1 MSSDEK
7 QKGAS
12 SKEEMNAERK
22 LQSTKAEPEKQAS
35 AEGRGEKPAENARVV
50 DGPTPPPS
58 STSSYMMGQE
68 AENAD
73 RGEGQEKAQEMPY
86 QAGSEQGAPAQ
97 GHSQDAAPR
106 QGNTRQQG
114 NQRQESQQGQT
125 KFDNKDR
132 NTKKGYDGQPFHKDD
147 PQKGKDEKP
156 NGLLSRLR
164 GLATRFFH
172 RVKHMVER
180 VIGRGRIPTM
190 PKVDRTNLSGS
201 AMDLSGKDKPSV
213 DKGTKDKGQEKQ
225 ERNWGELF
233 FHGFARRLLGRD
245 AYMYAV
251 KQGEKQETDRQ
262 GNNPNQASREG
273 NRPAETGRAEQ
284 TEHPGKQQG
293 EAQQQEGQQQENQQQ
308 ESQQQSAPG
317 QITEDR
323 SQGGTGETAKERKE
337 PEEMK
342 GKFNSLHKIITNDLE
357 DRFTNAQEAKEAY
370 LANYASQLAEKL
382 TIINH
387 SDPVNVTVSRENGQ
401 LAIRINNEQEQY
413 GGFPS
418 FMGCAMIKIEI
429 DEHLNV
435 TSAEAFVLTRQTS
448 DGKFEGRKI
457 DVTETLGAYII
468 SDLAKNFREDYNR
481 GSGSYNLASRN
492 EFEQTVCD
500 AAEQGRRDFMID
512 NISYSI
518 SVNQDNTIQIAQ
530 AVGEGKSFTIAMDGA
545 PQQTA
550 AAMEAYE
557 AKAQELQDVERALES
572 ARRTYSEMEAAR
584 QPLQEKFN
592 QASEKADE
600 ASKKAKDLQR
610 EYYQIEK
617 RMSGPYI
624 GAQEMEAQA
633 KRQAE
638 LETEKKTAHREQQQ
652 AQLDKN
658 KAHAALDTADAAMQ
672 GQKQKIEALG
682 QKAGT
687 LKEECREA
695 KGRYDDASLKQKET
709 IMEAYQAHIENVTKD
724 RESSI
729 RVFEEI
735 LPSCRNEIGMD
746 LKLEDLNRAMEET
759 GRTSIE
765 EALSAQEMGD
775 DRAEPPAREGHAD
788 GLEEQELG
796 AEIE

>member
-7 QKGAS
+7 QKEVS
-12 SKEEMNAERK
+12 NKEEMNAERK
-22 LQSTKAEPEKQAS
+22 PQATKVEPEKQAS
-35 AEGRGEKPAENARVV
+35 AGGRSEKSAENARVV
-50 DGPTPPPS
+50 DGPPTPPS
-58 STSSYMMGQE
+58 STSSYMMWQEDADKVAEADRENTGTKDIEVVGNVIGPDIGDRESVGREIENTDGKEGEVPSRNDTNEPETPIEADLPAGQE
-68 AENAD
+68 AKTAD
-73 RGEGQEKAQEMPY
+73 RGEGQEKAEEMPS
-86 QAGSEQGAPAQ
+86 QAGSEQKAPVQ
-97 GHSQDAAPR
+97 GPSQDAAPWH
-106 QGNTRQQG
+106 GNAQQQG
-114 NQRQESQQGQT
+114 NQRQVNQQGQA
-125 KFDNKDR
+125 KPDNKDR
-132 NTKKGYDGQPFHKDD
+132 DTKNRRDGQPFHKDT
-147 PQKGKDEKP
+147 PQKDKDEKP
-156 NGLLSRLR
+156 KGLFSRLR
-164 GLATRFFH
+164 DLAMRFF
-172 RVKHMVER
+172 RKVNHMMEQ
-180 VIGRGRIPTM
+180 VIGRERIPTM
-190 PKVDRTNLSGS
+190 PKVDRAKLSGS
-201 AMDLSGKDKPSV
+201 AMDLSGKGKPSV

-225 ERNWGELF
+225 KINWRDLF

-262 GNNPNQASREG
+262 GNNPSQASIEG

-284 TEHPGKQQG
+284 TEYSGRQQS
-293 EAQQQEGQQQENQQQ
+293 EAPQQEGQQQP
-308 ESQQQSAPG
+308 APG
-317 QITEDR
+317 QTTENR
-323 SQGGTGETAKERKE
+323 SQGETGETAKERKE

-342 GKFNSLHKIITNDLE
+342 GKFNSLYKIITNDLE

-387 SDPVNVTVSRENGQ
+387 DDPVNVTVSRENGQ
-401 LAIRINNEQEQY
+401 LAIRINNEQKQY

-429 DEHLNV
+429 DGHLNV
-435 TSAEAFVLTRQTS
+435 TSAEAFVLTRQTG

-492 EFEQTVCD
+492 EFEQTVRD

-512 NISYSI
+512 NIPYSI
-518 SVNQDNTIQIAQ
+518 SINQNNTIQITQ
-530 AVGEGKSFTIAMDGA
+530 AVGEGKSFTIAMDGDS
-545 PQQTA
+545 QQTA

-557 AKAQELQDVERALES
+557 AKTQELQDVERALES

-624 GAQEMEAQA
+624 GAQEMKAQA

-638 LETEKKTAHREQQQ
+638 LEAEKKTAHREQ
-652 AQLDKN
+652 
-658 KAHAALDTADAAMQ
+658 
-672 GQKQKIEALG
+672 
-682 QKAGT
+682 
-687 LKEECREA
+687 
-695 KGRYDDASLKQKET
+695 
-709 IMEAYQAHIENVTKD
+709 
-724 RESSI
+724 
-729 RVFEEI
+729 
-735 LPSCRNEIGMD
+735 
-746 LKLEDLNRAMEET
+746 
-759 GRTSIE
+759 
-765 EALSAQEMGD
+765 
-775 DRAEPPAREGHAD
+775 
-788 GLEEQELG
+788 
-796 AEIE
+796 